1 MEMTRRHMFGAA
13 YAVAA
18 MTLTRTAL
26 GGWEPSERYPDPAI
40 KSLDPIFN
48 KRQCRAA
55 RDRHALVRRAGVVR
69 RCTLPDLER
78 HPQQRADAMG

>member
-26 GGWEPSERYPDPAI
+26 GGWEPSDRYPDPAI
-40 KSLDPIFN
+40 KSLDPSFN
-48 KRQCRAA
+48 RYRLFNAS
-55 RDRHALVRRAGVVR
+55 V
-69 RCTLPDLER
+69 ER
-78 HPQQRADAMG
+78 LATGMR